1 MDLPMNIHLSWLT
14 EQPKTVEDYKVAIE
28 SRLKKYDY
36 VITDDNREEAES
48 DKKDLKQAYDKIHRD
63 RINAYAEFD
72 KAKKEMISVENMIK
86 EKIDLMG
93 SQIKE
98 LDQHLI
104 DEKMEE
110 ITEYFLSK
118 DFTLIQLDQIF
129 DKKWLNKTCS
139 NWKAQIDLRIDEI
152 NSQLDIIDNFG
163 VSDEEKEEIKGYYL
177 DCLNVMEARRTFD
190 VKKERREQL
199 KKQQEQKQ
207 ASKPQKQAPSETF
220 KEEIKKEV
228 QQVKKQRI
236 VAQFIATR
244 EFYDYLNVA
253 IKKYNP
259 KVEIL
264 EKEDIE

>member
-1 MDLPMNIHLSWLT
+1 MN
-14 EQPKTVEDYKVAIE
+14 K
-28 SRLKKYDY
+28 
-36 VITDDNREEAES
+36 N
-48 DKKDLKQAYDKIHRD
+48 
-63 RINAYAEFD
+63 
-72 KAKKEMISVENMIK
+72 
-86 EKIDLMG
+86 
-93 SQIKE
+93 
-98 LDQHLI
+98 
-104 DEKMEE
+104 
-110 ITEYFLSK
+110 
-118 DFTLIQLDQIF
+118 
-129 DKKWLNKTCS
+129 CS

-152 NSQLDIIDNFG
+152 NSQLEIIDNFG

-190 VKKERREQL
+190 VQKERREQL

-207 ASKPQKQAPSETF
+207 ASKHQKQAPGDTF

-236 VAQFIATR
+236 VAQFIASR

-264 EKEDIE
+264 EKEDME